1 MVEMNLQEDVKAKI
15 EAAMP
20 GARVHLRDFTGEGNH
35 LEANIIWSGFAGMT
49 TLEQHRKVYAAL
61 EGMVGG
67 ESPVHA
73 LALKTWTQEP
83 DKSEDP
89 LPGNR

>member
-1 MVEMNLQEDVKAKI
+1 MVDMNLQNSVKAKI

-67 ESPVHA
+67 EAPVHA
-73 LALKTWTQEP
+73 LALKTWIKEP
-83 DKSEDP
+83 DDREEP
-89 LPGNR
+89 LPGKQ